1 MLATIISTRHKSSHC
16 DDGSAG
22 GTMKRREFLVK
33 SAILASAAAL
43 SPSVRA
49 SSIASENIGQP
60 NESPQIIFET
70 SDPQYQQVYSLAL
83 ETLARNT
90 TKIAG
95 FPAPVLIE
103 GSNYNGIWLE
113 CAPQEG
119 LVYSAIHPDVAR
131 NNHLAFFALQHE
143 DGQLPCWS
151 RKTAT
156 GYGQIQMVV
165 PIAATAWELSQKTGD
180 HELLEKAYES
190 CGRWDTWLRRYRNT
204 RHTGLCE
211 GFCTWDTG
219 HDNSPRWAG
228 IPNRCLDGDARK
240 CPPLPSLPRLC
251 PDLSATVYGGR
262 IALSAMARALGK
274 NSESDRW
281 LVDAEAIR
289 AAIITRLYSE
299 EDASFYDLDAQ
310 SHFVRVRGDVI
321 SRVLGEHVADQKMFD
336 AIYQRQIHNPRA
348 FWAPY
353 PLPSIALDD
362 PSFVRP
368 IPRNSWGG
376 ASQALTALRAP
387 RWMEH
392 YGKPVDLAHLMSQ
405 WVEAILRAGKFL
417 QQMDPMNGSFTP
429 DVGDYSPAALAFMDF
444 TWRLSG
450 VRSVGDF
457 LEWNVRP
464 HEQGARSSYKLPTSA
479 SLAELRYTS
488 GHAELSLKAKVFC
501 KVHGTVRLTT
511 DKIGKITK
519 ATGIAREKQTITLTQ
534 NSGRE
539 RKFTIEPNQQI
550 PFTPI

>member
-1 MLATIISTRHKSSHC
+1 MTVS
-16 DDGSAG
+16 
-22 GTMKRREFLVK
+22 MKRREFLVK
-33 SAILASAAAL
+33 SAILASAASL
-43 SPSVRA
+43 LPDVRA
-49 SSIASENIGQP
+49 TWGVAKRAP
-60 NESPQIIFET
+60 DFAESPQITFET
-70 SDPQYQQVYSLAL
+70 SDPQHQQVYSHAL
-83 ETLARNT
+83 EVLARNT
-90 TKIAG
+90 TEIAD

-103 GSNYNGIWLE
+103 GSNYSGIWLE

-119 LVYSAIHPDVAR
+119 LVYSVIRPDVAR
-131 NNHLAFFALQHE
+131 SNHLAFFALQHE

-156 GYGQIQMVV
+156 GFGQIQMVV

-190 CGRWDTWLRRYRNT
+190 CSRWDAWLRRYRDT
-204 RHTGLCE
+204 RRTGLCE

-228 IPNRCLDGDARK
+228 IPNRCPDGDARK
-240 CPPLPSLPRLC
+240 CPPVPSLPRLC

-262 IALSAMARALGK
+262 MALSEMAHALGK

-281 LVDAEAIR
+281 LADAEAIR
-289 AAIITRLYSE
+289 KAIITRLYSE

-310 SHFVRVRGDVI
+310 NHFVRVRGDVI
-321 SRVLGEHVADQKMFD
+321 SRVLGEHVVDRKMFD
-336 AIYQRQIHNPRA
+336 TIYLRQIHDSQA

-362 PSFVRP
+362 PAFVRP

-392 YGKPVDLAHLMSQ
+392 YGKPADLAHLMSQ
-405 WVEAILRAGKFL
+405 WVKAILRAGNFL
-417 QQMDPMNGSFTP
+417 QQMDPLNGSFTP
-429 DVGDYSPAALAFMDF
+429 AVGDYSPAALALMDF

-450 VRSVGDF
+450 VRTAGDF

-464 HEQGARSSYKLPTSA
+464 PAQGIHSSYKLRTSA
-479 SLAELRYTS
+479 SIAELKYTS
-488 GHAELSLKAKVFC
+488 RPAELSVNGKVIC
-501 KVHGTVRLTT
+501 QVRGIVRLTT
-511 DKIGKITK
+511 NQDGKITK
-519 ATGIAREKQTITLTQ
+519 ATGIAEKAQTIILRQ
-534 NSGRE
+534 NSQKE
-539 RKFTIEPNQQI
+539 RKFTIEANQQI
-550 PFTPI
+550 SLIPV